1 MKKAVFFLAAGLIA
15 APAFCANW
23 QQVAGGWDES
33 DPDAR
38 VYEVDLETIG
48 QKNGLL
54 QAWIRMSVNTGIDV
68 KSTPGSKYKS
78 SITLNIF
85 DCKAKESAIHRM
97 ALYEFPFS
105 SGKIIDDMS
114 NDSMEVTKK
123 LLKSAIPG
131 SYGATIM
138 RELCAIKNP

>member
-1 MKKAVFFLAAGLIA
+1 MRKIVFLLSAALMT
-15 APAFCANW
+15 APTFAANW
-23 QQVAGGWDES
+23 QQIAGAWDES
-33 DPDAR
+33 APDSR
-38 VYEVDLETIG
+38 LYEVDFETIG

-54 QAWIRMSVNTGIDV
+54 QAWIRMSVNKGIDV
-68 KSTPGSKYKS
+68 KSTPGAKYKS

-105 SGKIIDDMS
+105 GGKIIDDMS
-114 NDSMEVTKK
+114 NDSMEATKK